1 MESKFEEKDNII
13 RSKSFDFSVRIVNL
27 YKVLYY
33 ERNEKKLSKQ
43 LLRSG
48 TSIGANIE
56 EGIAAFS
63 KKEFIFKLQISYKE
77 ANESFYWIKLL
88 YRTNYINDV
97 EFESLKLNI
106 EEIIKLNEKS
116 IWKDALEEYNLI
128 DN

>member
-33 ERNEKKLSKQ
+33 ERNEKTLSKQ

-63 KKEFIFKLQISYKE
+63 KKEFTYKLQISYKE
-77 ANESFYWIKLL
+77 AHESFYWIKLL

-106 EEIIKLNEKS
+106 EEIIKLLTSIIKS
-116 IWKDALEEYNLI
+116 SKLNS
-128 DN
+128 

>member
-13 RSKSFDFSVRIVNL
+13 CSKSFDFSVRIVNL

-88 YRTNYINDV
+88 HRTDYINDV

-106 EEIIKLNEKS
+106 EEIIKLLIS
-116 IWKDALEEYNLI
+116 IIKTSKLNS
-128 DN
+128 

>member
-33 ERNEKKLSKQ
+33 ERNEKTLSKQ

-56 EGIAAFS
+56 EGVAAFS
-63 KKEFIFKLQISYKE
+63 KKEFIFKLQISYKK

-106 EEIIKLNEKS
+106 EEIIKLLIS
-116 IWKDALEEYNLI
+116 IIKTSKLTS
-128 DN
+128 

>member
-33 ERNEKKLSKQ
+33 ERNEKTLSKQ
-43 LLRSG
+43 LLRYG

-106 EEIIKLNEKS
+106 EEIIKLLIS
-116 IWKDALEEYNLI
+116 IIKTSKLNS
-128 DN
+128 

>member
-1 MESKFEEKDNII
+1 MEDQFKEKDNVI
-13 RSKSFDFSVRIVNL
+13 RHKSFEFSVRIVNL
-27 YKVLYY
+27 FKILYY
-33 ERNEKKLSKQ
+33 ERNEKILSKQ

-63 KKEFIFKLQISYKE
+63 KKEFIYKLQISYKE

-88 YRTNYINDV
+88 HRTDYIKDV

-106 EEIIKLNEKS
+106 EEIIKLLIS
-116 IWKDALEEYNLI
+116 IIKTSKLTS
-128 DN
+128 

>member
-106 EEIIKLNEKS
+106 EEIIRLLTSIIKSSKLNS
-116 IWKDALEEYNLI
+116 
-128 DN
+128 

>member
-1 MESKFEEKDNII
+1 MEDQFKEKDNVI
-13 RSKSFDFSVRIVNL
+13 RHKSFEFSVMIVNL
-27 YKVLYY
+27 FKILYY
-33 ERNEKKLSKQ
+33 ERNEKILSKQ

-106 EEIIKLNEKS
+106 EEIIKLLTSIIKS
-116 IWKDALEEYNLI
+116 SKLNS
-128 DN
+128 

>member
-33 ERNEKKLSKQ
+33 ERNEKTLSKQ

-63 KKEFIFKLQISYKE
+63 KKEFIVKLQISYKE

-106 EEIIKLNEKS
+106 EEIIRLLTSIIKSSKLNS
-116 IWKDALEEYNLI
+116 
-128 DN
+128 

>member
-33 ERNEKKLSKQ
+33 ERNEKTLSKQ
-43 LLRSG
+43 SLRSG

-106 EEIIKLNEKS
+106 EEIIKLLTSIIKS
-116 IWKDALEEYNLI
+116 SKLNS
-128 DN
+128 

>member
-33 ERNEKKLSKQ
+33 ERNEKTLSKQ

-88 YRTNYINDV
+88 HRTDYINDV

-106 EEIIKLNEKS
+106 EEIIRLLTSIIKSSKLNS
-116 IWKDALEEYNLI
+116 
-128 DN
+128 

>member
-33 ERNEKKLSKQ
+33 ERNEKTPSKQ

-63 KKEFIFKLQISYKE
+63 KKEFIYKLQISYKE

-88 YRTNYINDV
+88 HRTDYIKDV
-97 EFESLKLNI
+97 EFESLKLNL
-106 EEIIKLNEKS
+106 EEIIRLLTSIIKSSKLNS
-116 IWKDALEEYNLI
+116 
-128 DN
+128 

>member
-97 EFESLKLNI
+97 EFESLKLNV
-106 EEIIKLNEKS
+106 EEIIKLLTSIIKS
-116 IWKDALEEYNLI
+116 SKLNS
-128 DN
+128 

>member
-1 MESKFEEKDNII
+1 MESKFEEKYNII

-33 ERNEKKLSKQ
+33 ERNEKTLSKQ

-106 EEIIKLNEKS
+106 EEIIKLLTSIIKS
-116 IWKDALEEYNLI
+116 SKLNS
-128 DN
+128 

>member
-1 MESKFEEKDNII
+1 MEDQFKEKDNVI
-13 RSKSFDFSVRIVNL
+13 RHKSFEFSVRIVNL
-27 YKVLYY
+27 FKILYY
-33 ERNEKKLSKQ
+33 ERNEKILSKQ

-63 KKEFIFKLQISYKE
+63 KKEFIYKLQISYKE

-88 YRTNYINDV
+88 YRTNYISDV

-106 EEIIKLNEKS
+106 EEIIKLLIS
-116 IWKDALEEYNLI
+116 IIKTSKLNS
-128 DN
+128 

>member
-33 ERNEKKLSKQ
+33 ERNEKTLSKQ

-56 EGIAAFS
+56 ESIAAFS

-88 YRTNYINDV
+88 HRTDYIKDV

-106 EEIIKLNEKS
+106 EKIIKLLIS
-116 IWKDALEEYNLI
+116 IIKTSKLNS
-128 DN
+128 

>member
-33 ERNEKKLSKQ
+33 ERNEKTLSKQ

-88 YRTNYINDV
+88 HRTDYINDV

-106 EEIIKLNEKS
+106 EEIIKLLIS
-116 IWKDALEEYNLI
+116 IIKTAKLNS
-128 DN
+128 

>member
-33 ERNEKKLSKQ
+33 ERNEKTLSKQ

-77 ANESFYWIKLL
+77 VNESFYWIKLL
-88 YRTNYINDV
+88 YRTNYISDV
-97 EFESLKLNI
+97 EFESLKLKI
-106 EEIIKLNEKS
+106 EEIINLLTSIIKSSKLNS
-116 IWKDALEEYNLI
+116 
-128 DN
+128 

>member
-1 MESKFEEKDNII
+1 MESKLEEKDNII

-33 ERNEKKLSKQ
+33 ERNEKTLSKQ

-106 EEIIKLNEKS
+106 EEIIRLLTSIIKSSKLNS
-116 IWKDALEEYNLI
+116 
-128 DN
+128 

>member
-33 ERNEKKLSKQ
+33 ERNEKTRSKQ

-106 EEIIKLNEKS
+106 EEIIKLLTSIIKS
-116 IWKDALEEYNLI
+116 SKLNS
-128 DN
+128 